1 MFHLFWAQM
10 DPTAFNFNVK
20 SFPGT
25 FFSVTGSINPEVGIR
40 PWNPF

>member
-10 DPTAFNFNVK
+10 DPTVFNFNVK

-25 FFSVTGSINPEVGIR
+25 FFSVTGSIKLTS
-40 PWNPF
+40 